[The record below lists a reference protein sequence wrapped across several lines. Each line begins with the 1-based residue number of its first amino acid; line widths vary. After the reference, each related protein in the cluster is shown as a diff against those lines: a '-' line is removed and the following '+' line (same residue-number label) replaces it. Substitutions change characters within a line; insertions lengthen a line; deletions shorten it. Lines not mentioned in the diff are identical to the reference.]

1 MGFFELPR
9 KRKTAGAVDF
19 VAAAAAADAAT
30 GWEWSSPSTEVARKT
45 RRTTAW
51 FGIVCVGVHEYVR
64 KIEGAV
70 RQPLSRVYAPQFDK
84 GAIEANRS
92 SSFPGERKATTSTCL
107 LVLVADGLNGRR

>member
-51 FGIVCVGVHEYVR
+51 FGIVCVGVHECAR

-70 RQPLSRVYAPQFDK
+70 ERRQPLSSRVYAPQFDK

-92 SSFPGERKATTSTCL
+92 SSFPGERKANDVHLFAC
-107 LVLVADGLNGRR
+107 A